1 MKKSRLL
8 ITVIFCLV
16 IIISCKKEVTNS
28 TEPPVAPKI
37 DRPIRVLQT
46 KYSPDQTTMQKLIYT
61 FPDTVPENKIE
72 YDYLDSFF
80 TTGINTFITRTH
92 IEYDF
97 DPVTKHLIKSSSR
110 TAEMFNNDPRAS
122 NLTGNWDNTFDFHSH
137 KDFPDTITT
146 INYTD
151 YLMTSQRPGFKFSLD
166 WIFLDNGLILY
177 DQNLNSTLSYQIILN
192 DSGAVHLID
201 IGDLHRYPFN
211 IAIPGFQFSPIN
223 SYKYFFDSADDCQRL
238 LIQNGFEQQ
247 DYTLDTAYFQPTAEL
262 RSTFT
267 YDNNSDEIKQLLG
280 TVINAKDPYW
290 NRIAVRY
297 SENTTGKEPYY
308 YFQRICRS
316 YTDSLFTVSGN
327 IYSLFSVTTY
337 QNEIVRDQ
345 KGRIASLICKNG
357 SDDLIEVFDFIYAN

>member
-137 KDFPDTITT
+137 KDYPDTITT
-146 INYTD
+146 INYTN
-151 YLMTSQRPGFKFSLD
+151 YLMTSQWPGFKFSLD
-166 WIFLDNGLILY
+166 WIYLDNGLILY
-177 DQNLNSTLSYQIILN
+177 DQNLDETLTYQIILN
-192 DSGAVHLID
+192 DNGAVHLID
-201 IGDLHRYPFN
+201 THLGGSSDFPT
-211 IAIPGFQFSPIN
+211 PIT
-223 SYKYFFDSADDCQRL
+223 SYKYFLDSTGDCLRL
-238 LIQNGFEQQ
+238 LTQNGFEQQ
-247 DYTLDTAYFQPTAEL
+247 DYTLDTAYFQPTTEL
-262 RSTFT
+262 RSTYT

-280 TVINAKDPYW
+280 IIMNTKDLYW

-297 SENTTGKEPYY
+297 SQNIDGKEPYY

-316 YTDSLFTVSGN
+316 YSDSAFTVNGN
-327 IYSLFSVTTY
+327 IYSFSSATTY

-357 SDDLIEVFDFIYAN
+357 SGDLIEVFDFIYAN